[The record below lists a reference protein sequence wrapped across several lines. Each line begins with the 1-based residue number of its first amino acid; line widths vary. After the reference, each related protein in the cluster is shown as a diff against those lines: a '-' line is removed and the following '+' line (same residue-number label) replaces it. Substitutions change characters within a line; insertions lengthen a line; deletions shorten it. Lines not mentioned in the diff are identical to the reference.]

1 MTLYRRLIRHLA
13 RRDLDELEQRC
24 AAQMSDATQKLAEAG
39 VTINEQMQAISAAQ
53 HQAQF
58 AHQVGFAQGQQFGA
72 QQAFDAVWREVQ
84 ERGGVSPFADV
95 MASDIERARQGLI
108 H

>member
-1 MTLYRRLIRHLA
+1 MSIIRRLILHLA

-24 AAQMSDATQKLAEAG
+24 AAKLSDATQKLAEAG
-39 VTINEQMQAISAAQ
+39 ATITEQMQAISTLQ
-53 HQAQF
+53 HQAELAQ
-58 AHQVGFAQGQQFGA
+58 QVGYAQGQQHGA

-95 MASDIERARQGLI
+95 TSGDIERARQGLI